1 MNKTDVLIIGAG
13 GAGLVAALNAHAKG
27 VSVKVITKEYPTRSQ
42 TCMAQGGINA
52 ALGNAGEDSV
62 EAHIKNTLKSAHG
75 IASEEAIRLLCKE
88 APEAVEWLDSI
99 GVCFSRTKDAKIAQR
114 TLGGASA
121 PRACYAQDYTG
132 LKILH
137 TLYDRCLA
145 CGIEIL
151 NERFLLD
158 VVTNENSVCGVSV
171 LNIRSG
177 EIEIFE
183 SKSVILATG
192 GYSRI
197 YDKHSTNSTATT
209 GDGLACAIRAG
220 ARVSDMEFVQFH
232 PTALKGSS
240 ILISESARGAGGHLL
255 NSKGE
260 RFVNELLPRDEVAR
274 AIHNEMAKGENI
286 FLDIR
291 HLGEEFIEEELPQE
305 RKLAKLYEN
314 IDPVHDLIPI
324 KPVAHYTMG
333 GIEVDKNS
341 STIVKGL
348 YAVGECANHRVH
360 GANRLGGNSL
370 LELIVFGKQAGESA
384 AEFALSSE
392 AEASVPS
399 GVDELIGS
407 DDLSSLIA
415 EAEALVPSGA
425 DELIGSDDL
434 SSPAE
439 IDFYRI
445 REELGNMFYKD
456 VGISRDKTT
465 LQNSLK
471 IVKEYISQLPKMGV
485 KDNSKIYNTNLI
497 EFLEFKNMLEL
508 SRLVLKGAISRE
520 ESRGAHFRSDFPQE
534 DDKFKMHTIVDKNGV
549 VS

>member
-62 EAHIKNTLKSAHG
+62 EAHIKNTLKSAHS
-75 IASEEAIRLLCKE
+75 IASEEAIRLLCEE

-158 VVTNENSVCGVSV
+158 IITNENNVCGVSV

-177 EIEIFE
+177 EIENFE

-240 ILISESARGAGGHLL
+240 ILISESARGAGGYLL
-255 NSKGE
+255 NSKSE

-314 IDPVHDLIPI
+314 VDPVYDLVPI

-348 YAVGECANHRVH
+348 YAAGECANHRVH

-384 AEFALSSE
+384 AEFALSLPIAE
-392 AEASVPS
+392 AEASVPR
-399 GVDELIGS
+399 GVDS
-407 DDLSSLIA
+407 FF
-415 EAEALVPSGA
+415 
-425 DELIGSDDL
+425 GSDDL
-434 SSPAE
+434 SSPIAEAKASVPRE
-439 IDFYRI
+439 IDFYRV
-445 REELGNMFYKD
+445 REELGNIFYKD
-456 VGISRDKTT
+456 VGISRDEIT

-485 KDNSKIYNTNLI
+485 NDNSKIYNTNLI

-508 SRLVLKGAISRE
+508 SRLVLKGAISRQ